1 MELALR
7 GCMQTL
13 LSFAPMALAP
23 LISPKSCC
31 KQQESTWLPYLGTR
45 AREEE
50 NQKNEEPCLVA
61 AASSGN
67 GVDK

>member
-13 LSFAPMALAP
+13 LSFPPMALAP
-23 LISPKSCC
+23 LISPTSRCE
-31 KQQESTWLPYLGTR
+31 QQESTWLLCLGTC

-50 NQKNEEPCLVA
+50 DQKNEEPCLGG
-61 AASSGN
+61 SGFWEWC
-67 GVDK
+67 G